1 MKLFKIHQFY
11 ILIISFLVVFFLPK
25 PDLRVE
31 KLRHSISANSNV
43 LIIGNSIL
51 EHQSPCEQKI
61 MPVREMFKNINV
73 IGEGGLLF
81 EEIGL
86 AVHGKKIKNLIIVAS
101 TYNFFQPKYYPIQ
114 TKIYYKDYNKDWG
127 KMSENN
133 FAKKTLWRLDES
145 IKYGNSHINR
155 GEASLKIKKSYHVN
169 RCSEFQW
176 TDTELIEEIHK
187 HSHNYFGST
196 ANQLEIIDSLN
207 HHYNLKLIV
216 VPVWMSGST
225 YSSDTYLEYN
235 SALSRIRNELTLKH
249 IKFEILNLEN
259 DISNY
264 DEPWCMCGHLSAKGR
279 DKLLDSIRGL
289 VN

>member
-1 MKLFKIHQFY
+1 MKKLFFRQFF
-11 ILIISFLVVFFLPK
+11 IFVVAFLIVFFLPK

-31 KLRHSISANSNV
+31 KLRHSISATSDV

-51 EHQSPCEQKI
+51 EHQSPCQKKI
-61 MPVREMFKNINV
+61 MTVREMFKSISV
-73 IGEGGLLF
+73 IGEGGLLL
-81 EEIGL
+81 EEISL
-86 AVHGKKIKNLIIVAS
+86 ATSHKKIKKLIIVAS
-101 TYNFFQPKYYPIQ
+101 TYNFFQPIYYPIQ
-114 TKIYYKDYNKDWG
+114 TNIYYKDHNNG
-127 KMSENN
+127 GRKMLESN

-145 IKYGNSHINR
+145 IKYGDNHINR

-176 TDTELIEEIHK
+176 TDTELLEEIHK

-196 ANQLEIIDSLN
+196 ADQLEIIDSLN
-207 HHYNLKLIV
+207 QRYELKLII

-225 YSSDTYLEYN
+225 FSSDTYSEYN
-235 SALSRIRNELTLKH
+235 GALNRIRNELTSRH
-249 IKFEILNLEN
+249 INFEILNLED

-279 DKLLDSIRGL
+279 DKLLNSIRGA

>member
-1 MKLFKIHQFY
+1 MKLSSFRQPFIF
-11 ILIISFLVVFFLPK
+11 IIAFLIVFFLPK

-31 KLRHSISANSNV
+31 KLRHSISATSDV

-51 EHQSPCEQKI
+51 EHQSPCQKKI
-61 MPVREMFKNINV
+61 MSVKEMFKSINV
-73 IGEGGLLF
+73 IGEGGLLL
-81 EEIGL
+81 EEISL
-86 AVHGKKIKNLIIVAS
+86 AAPGKNIKNLIIVTS
-101 TYNFFQPKYYPIQ
+101 TYNFFQPKYYPNQ
-114 TKIYYKDYNKDWG
+114 THVYYKGYDNGWH

-145 IKYGNSHINR
+145 IKYGNSQINR

-196 ANQLEIIDSLN
+196 ADQLEIIDSLN
-207 HHYNLKLIV
+207 RHYKLKLII
-216 VPVWMSGST
+216 VPVWINGGT
-225 YSSDTYLEYN
+225 YSSDAYSEYGG
-235 SALSRIRNELTLKH
+235 ALSRIRDELTSRH
-249 IKFEILNLEN
+249 INFEILNLEN

-279 DKLLDSIRGL
+279 DKLLDSIRAA